1 MLFSFHVFQ
10 SSLASTVLCYNGS
23 THILLIAHSTSR
35 WMGLLLADHHFL
47 QLGVPQGS
55 VLGPLL
61 YHVSTQ
67 RQFARP
73 HGLNFYFNAD
83 DSQLYITFKSSSL
96 LDRDSSISR
105 LTACYAL
112 LILTPGCCVIS
123 WNWTRTRQIC
133 WSYPLLIDLILPYL
147 SSTAVWEKWHP
158 AHLKLITLVL
168 FLISPFPW
176 FM

>member
-10 SSLASTVLCYNGS
+10 NALASTVLCYNGS
-23 THILLIAHSTSR
+23 THILLIAHSMSR
-35 WMGLLLADHHFL
+35 WMGLLLIITFCCLVFL
-47 QLGVPQGS
+47 KDLFLDRYFIPFTRLHSETMLG
-55 VLGPLL
+55 LM
-61 YHVSTQ
+61 VSTSTSMLMTHNSTL
-67 RQFARP
+67 RLKAILFLIGIAAFP
-73 HGLNFYFNAD
+73 GW
-83 DSQLYITFKSSSL
+83 L
-96 LDRDSSISR
+96 LV
-105 LTACYAL
+105 L

-147 SSTAVWEKWHP
+147 PLLYVEKWYS

-168 FLISPFPW
+168 LLISPFPW